1 MTRRSYESAPS
12 NYRSWRRAFGSLT
25 WHAIFGLNRHG
36 LPYLQ
41 NHSAIFSMPSHIKCF
56 SQKITNREQL
66 LKFALSF
73 NDFKAGM
80 HLCYNDAVFTG
91 VFYSIYMSMMLD
103 RELHV

>member
-1 MTRRSYESAPS
+1 
-12 NYRSWRRAFGSLT
+12 
-25 WHAIFGLNRHG
+25 
-36 LPYLQ
+36 
-41 NHSAIFSMPSHIKCF
+41 MPSHIKCF
-56 SQKITNREQL
+56 GQKITNREQL

-103 RELHV
+103 RELRV